1 MRKHLLTFL
10 FLMCSMAL
18 WAQSGWSDPSSEY
31 QEQTVVYV
39 SVESASH
46 DIFSGVMEPQ
56 VAAFIG
62 DEIRAWSTSYMM
74 AGNYKVYTLRVGG
87 TGDDVDAQIDF
98 KVYDP
103 ISGLVYP
110 LEMYDE
116 SGEQPVIT
124 YKGDFTYEKDQSIQI
139 FRGLFT
145 PANQMRVTYYENIN
159 AIRVNV
165 GEQMTVSDGAL
176 IEYIFKSD
184 TNDEVIT
191 ATTPETPITWDLTSM
206 DDTGNPASYY
216 ITIEEGTNVIT
227 ASNNSTPDPVV
238 ARAVAGGLTADVRIL
253 VYQPVTSIA
262 IADAD
267 IYLGMGR
274 FVPEVVY
281 NNNESV
287 PTTPGVTFTVDSE
300 EVVQIDGGTTIV
312 PVALGT
318 ATVTAVA
325 NDNPNR
331 GRHWPVYRSGWFRVW
346 SSSFGVPPSVIW

>member
-10 FLMCSMAL
+10 FLMGSMTL

-46 DIFSGVMEPQ
+46 DIFSSVTEPQ

-62 DEIRAWSTSYMM
+62 DEIRALSTSYMM
-74 AGNYKVYTLRVGG
+74 ADNDKVYALRVGG
-87 TGDDVDAQIDF
+87 TGDDVDSQIDF

-103 ISGLVYP
+103 VSGLVYP

-124 YKGDFTYEKDQSIQI
+124 YKGDFTYEENQSIQI

-145 PANQMRVTYYENIN
+145 PANQMRVTYYEGIN

-165 GEQMTVSDGAL
+165 GEKMTVSDGAL

-184 TNDEVIT
+184 TNGEEIP
-191 ATTPETPITWDLTSM
+191 ATTPEGSITWDLTSI
-206 DDTGNPASYY
+206 DDADNPTSYY
-216 ITIEEGTNVIT
+216 VTIEEGTDVIT
-227 ASNNSTPDPVV
+227 ALNSTPDPVV
-238 ARAVAGGLTADVRIL
+238 ARAVAGGLTADVNIL
-253 VYQPVTSIA
+253 VYQPVTGIA

-267 IYLGMGR
+267 IYLGVSS
-274 FVPEVVY
+274 FVPE
-281 NNNESV
+281 E
-287 PTTPGVTFTVDSE
+287 
-300 EVVQIDGGTTIV
+300 I
-312 PVALGT
+312 
-318 ATVTAVA
+318 
-325 NDNPNR
+325 
-331 GRHWPVYRSGWFRVW
+331 GRASCRERV
-346 SSSFGVPPSVIW
+346 